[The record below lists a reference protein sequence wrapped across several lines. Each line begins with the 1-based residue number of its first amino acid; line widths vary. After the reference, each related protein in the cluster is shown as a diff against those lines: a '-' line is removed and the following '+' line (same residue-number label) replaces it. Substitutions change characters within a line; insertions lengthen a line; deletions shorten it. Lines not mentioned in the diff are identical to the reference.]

1 VASRDTY
8 NQGKQIG
15 STMGFVRIHCLA
27 VASAG
32 LLLATSGALA
42 APSAQAQREIAQ
54 LIGSLDGSQCQFQ
67 RNGSWYG
74 PADARSHLQRK
85 YDYLLKKDMVD
96 TAEQFIERAASQSSM
111 SGKAYRI
118 RCPGKPEQT
127 SAAWFGARLQ
137 ALRQR
142 TP

>member
-1 VASRDTY
+1 VKHFPLVA
-8 NQGKQIG
+8 
-15 STMGFVRIHCLA
+15 LA
-27 VASAG
+27 LALAPGIAG
-32 LLLATSGALA
+32 A
-42 APSAQAQREIAQ
+42 APSADARREITQ

-118 RCPGKPEQT
+118 RCPGQPEQT

>member
-1 VASRDTY
+1 MKYFPLVA
-8 NQGKQIG
+8 
-15 STMGFVRIHCLA
+15 LA
-27 VASAG
+27 LALAPGIAG
-32 LLLATSGALA
+32 A
-42 APSAQAQREIAQ
+42 APSADARREITQ

-118 RCPGKPEQT
+118 RCPGQPEQT

>member
-1 VASRDTY
+1 MKHSPLFALALALASGVAS
-8 NQGKQIG
+8 
-15 STMGFVRIHCLA
+15 
-27 VASAG
+27 
-32 LLLATSGALA
+32 A
-42 APSAQAQREIAQ
+42 APSADARREIAQ

-74 PADARSHLQRK
+74 PADARLHLQRK
-85 YDYLLKKDMVD
+85 YDYLLRKDKVD

-111 SGKAYRI
+111 SGKPYRI
-118 RCPGKPEQT
+118 ACPGQPEQT
-127 SAAWFGARLQ
+127 AAVWFTARLA

>member
-1 VASRDTY
+1 MKYFPLVA
-8 NQGKQIG
+8 
-15 STMGFVRIHCLA
+15 LA
-27 VASAG
+27 LALAPGIAG
-32 LLLATSGALA
+32 A
-42 APSAQAQREIAQ
+42 APSADARREIAQ

-96 TAEQFIERAASQSSM
+96 SAEQFIERAASQSSM

-118 RCPGKPEQT
+118 RCPGQPEQT

-137 ALRQR
+137 SLRQR